1 MLCSAQLMSMAPLG
15 PCVDFACLHP
25 TTIPTAN
32 GSKSVLGTFDETFS
46 SLLFLLQPLATT
58 TMNTVIQ
65 SFSTYVS
72 ANQHFIVA
80 NQSFHAYAAG
90 AIRICRGAMSLF
102 FLFHVRRAGV
112 KGRRGP
118 RWVFSLS
125 HGLGSSYYWKGSLYH
140 FICALCRLFLKVVWE
155 ECPHD
160 QGKWVQIKN
169 P

>member
-1 MLCSAQLMSMAPLG
+1 MLCSAQLMSRAPLG

-80 NQSFHAYAAG
+80 NQSFHAYAAS
-90 AIRICRGAMSLF
+90 AIRICRGAMF
-102 FLFHVRRAGV
+102 FFSFSFSRKASGCER
-112 KGRRGP
+112 KTRSEMS
-118 RWVFSLS
+118 VFSVSWPRFQILLKRVVVS
-125 HGLGSSYYWKGSLYH
+125 FH
-140 FICALCRLFLKVVWE
+140 FVHYADFS
-155 ECPHD
+155 
-160 QGKWVQIKN
+160 
-169 P
+169 